1 MSVGRLWIL
10 VGLGGAVLAAFLVA
24 FVVLPMILGP
34 ANVVPITTI
43 EQGPLS
49 TVRRNGDFPEA
60 CTVARSTEEW
70 ASLWTEHNR
79 GFFSTPLL
87 PEVDFERE
95 IVLGCFL
102 GLQPSCCEAQV
113 TIVSIQVTEMG
124 YEVSVDR
131 DYTQVD
137 SESLSL
143 PFHFVR
149 VPRTEGSIT
158 FIDAGTGENIPVV
171 NAIEVTAS
179 P

>member
-10 VGLGGAVLAAFLVA
+10 LGLGGAVLAAFLIA
-24 FVVLPMILGP
+24 SVVLPMVLGP
-34 ANVVPITTI
+34 ANFLPLTTI
-43 EQGPLS
+43 EKGPQS
-49 TVRRNGDFPEA
+49 TVRVNGEVPEA
-60 CTVARSTEEW
+60 CTVVRNMEEW

-79 GFFSTPLL
+79 GTFSRPPL

-102 GLQPSCCEAQV
+102 GLQLTCCMAQV
-113 TIVSIQVTEMG
+113 TIVGIQVMETG

-137 SESLSL
+137 SESLST

-149 VPRTEGSIT
+149 LPRTEGSIR